1 MSIPKLKKQFLE
13 VSDALELGNP
23 SITEKDYWVVSL
35 LAMLEN
41 VVSKHHRLVFSGGT
55 ALAKSSIKILRMSE
69 DVDIK
74 MIPTQEFL
82 ALGTGEKKRIRKAL
96 VEHLIEMLDL
106 HPYLK
111 YSHKKVLDEYR
122 YVEIEIE
129 YPQQYKQAPCLRPYI
144 KLELIETI
152 ELQCV
157 EARSI
162 SSLVAQSYKLPAEVS
177 AMPCISID
185 LTLVEKVLS
194 MLRRTMSVKRD
205 PERQDDETLVRH
217 IYDVHCISAEHTID
231 IGVLKPMFDTAL
243 EEDKTRF
250 GNQHREFV
258 NDPHNELRLGLAEL
272 ESNVVFRKRFDA
284 FVAPMVYNTSPHDF
298 DTCFASFKWISKQL
312 IG

>member
-82 ALGTGEKKRIRKAL
+82 VLGTGEKKRIRKAL
-96 VEHLIEMLDL
+96 VEHLIEKLAL

-111 YSHKKVLDEYR
+111 YSNKKVLDEYR

-129 YPQQYKQAPCLRPYI
+129 YPQQYNQAPCLRPYI

-157 EARSI
+157 ESRSI
-162 SSLVAQSYKLPAEVS
+162 SSLVAERYKQPAEVS
-177 AMPCISID
+177 AMSCISID

-194 MLRRTMSVKRD
+194 MLRRTMSVKRN
-205 PERQDDETLVRH
+205 PERTDDETLVRH
-217 IYDVHCISAEHTID
+217 IYDVHCISAEHPID
-231 IGVLKPMFDTAL
+231 LAVLKPMFDSVL
-243 EEDKTRF
+243 EEDKTRY
-250 GNQHREFV
+250 GNQHKEFV
-258 NDPHNELRLGLAEL
+258 DDPRNELKLGLEEL
-272 ESNVVFRKRFDA
+272 EANEEFRKRFDA
-284 FVAPMVYNTSPHDF
+284 FVAPMVFNTAPHDF
-298 DTCFASFKWISKQL
+298 DTCFSSFKGISTQL